1 MRASVLL
8 LNVKPDYLVS
18 RGGPA
23 YWVRAKGLG
32 TDIRAHTDIR
42 EICECGCI
50 REAIEQGLMFS
61 LMSSNPYQL
70 EWRNTTGL
78 SAFLF
83 MRMLVVHD
91 VG

>member
-1 MRASVLL
+1 MSARISFAIEHQARL
-8 LNVKPDYLVS
+8 LVS

-32 TDIRAHTDIR
+32 RDVRAHTDIR

-50 REAIEQGLMFS
+50 WEAREQGLTFS
-61 LMSSNPYQL
+61 LLSFLYQL
-70 EWRNTTGL
+70 ERRNRTEL

-83 MRMLVVHD
+83 MRTLVVHD